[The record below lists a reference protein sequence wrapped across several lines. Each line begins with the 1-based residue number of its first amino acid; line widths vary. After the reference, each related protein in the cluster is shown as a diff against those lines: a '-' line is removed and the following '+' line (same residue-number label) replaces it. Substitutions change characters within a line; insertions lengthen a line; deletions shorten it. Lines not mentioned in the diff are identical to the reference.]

1 MAPRERRMVG
11 IGLGLLAFAFVWW
24 VAVQPALG
32 VLRSTPT
39 QIDKLDAQLQQM
51 QRLAAE
57 SKELR
62 GAPAVSPE
70 QSAAALKAATDRL
83 GERGRLTLQG
93 ERATL
98 TLTGVDSARLRAWLA
113 EARSGARARPIEAQL
128 SRGPQGYQGTL
139 VVALGGTR

>member
-24 VAVQPALG
+24 VAVQPSFG

-57 SKELR
+57 SKELH
-62 GAPAVSPE
+62 PCVLP
-70 QSAAALKAATDRL
+70 
-83 GERGRLTLQG
+83 
-93 ERATL
+93 
-98 TLTGVDSARLRAWLA
+98 
-113 EARSGARARPIEAQL
+113 
-128 SRGPQGYQGTL
+128 SRF
-139 VVALGGTR
+139 LGGVRRPLRVPLRKFR